1 MGLQTISLV
10 GYTNAGKTSLFN
22 VLTHKKNLV
31 ENALFATV
39 EKILSPEV
47 KKIIIKR
54 YTNLMSWV
62 TYALLSAIFAA
73 FTAIL
78 TKIGIKNVDSNLATA
93 IRTIVIVLFAWGIV
107 FYQGTFKQLSSL
119 SKYSLIFLILS
130 GVATGLSW
138 LFYFRALQ
146 LGKASQVA
154 PIDKL
159 SLVITIILAAVILK
173 EKVTASIILG
183 GVLMALGAIL
193 VGWGK

>member
-1 MGLQTISLV
+1 
-10 GYTNAGKTSLFN
+10 
-22 VLTHKKNLV
+22 
-31 ENALFATV
+31 
-39 EKILSPEV
+39 
-47 KKIIIKR
+47 
-54 YTNLMSWV
+54 MSWV
-62 TYALLSAIFAA
+62 AYALLSAIFAA

-78 TKIGIKNVDSNLATA
+78 AKIGIKNVDSNLATA
-93 IRTIVIVLFAWGIV
+93 IRTVVIVLFAWGIV
-107 FYQGTFKQLSSL
+107 FYQGTFKQLNSI
-119 SKYSLIFLILS
+119 SKYSLVFLILS

-173 EKVTASIILG
+173 EKVTASIVFG
-183 GVLMALGAIL
+183 GILMAAGAIL